1 VALKKKIRGKAK
13 LTRAQLVYVK
23 SNETVADLERRVA
36 TVNARPKACPK
47 SLPLGTIR
55 VADKVFQW
63 RMPSE
68 NIVAKEDHIFDLANA
83 LRDRE
88 KPLDPILV
96 FPVGE
101 RYYVVDGHHRINA
114 YHSAKWKNPIPVM
127 VFNGSFQDARIEAF
141 RRNSKNKLAMTKQDK
156 MEGTWRLVKEEN
168 LSISETS
175 DATGA
180 SPSQISIMRNVWTRL
195 CADQEHKDDASEL
208 SWAQARM
215 ALAGIEIEVDDEWKQ
230 KEAQKLVDALL
241 KAKIGQGLM
250 KHPDITARALSMINE
265 RLPRTLVWEWFGA
278 DELQSM
284 IDELGEPDEF

>member
-1 VALKKKIRGKAK
+1 MVH
-13 LTRAQLVYVK
+13 VN
-23 SNETVADLERRVA
+23 SNETVADLERRVKTA
-36 TVNARPKACPK
+36 NARPKASPK

-68 NIVAKEDHIFDLANA
+68 NIVAKEDHIFDLTNA
-83 LRDRE
+83 LLDRG

-96 FPVGE
+96 FPVGD

-127 VFNGSFQDARIEAF
+127 VFNGSFEDARIEAF

-156 MEGTWRLVKEEN
+156 MEGTWRLVKEGR
-168 LSISETS
+168 LSISQTS
-175 DATGA
+175 DTTGS
-180 SPSQISIMRNVWTRL
+180 SPSQISIMRNTWTRL
-195 CADQEHKDDASEL
+195 CADKEYTDNAAEM

-215 ALAGIEIEVDDEWKQ
+215 AVAGIEIKVDDEWKQ

-250 KHPDITARALSMINE
+250 KHPDITAMALSMINE
-265 RLPRTLVWEWFGA
+265 RLPRTLVWEWFGP
-278 DELQSM
+278 DELQGM
-284 IDELGEPDEF
+284 IDEVGEIEF